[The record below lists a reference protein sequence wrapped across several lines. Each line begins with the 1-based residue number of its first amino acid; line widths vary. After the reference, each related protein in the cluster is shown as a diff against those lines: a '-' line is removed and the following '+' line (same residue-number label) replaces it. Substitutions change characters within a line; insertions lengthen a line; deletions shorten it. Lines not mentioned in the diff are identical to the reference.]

1 PVPTIGGSITSGKPV
16 YTGGAF
22 DQRERPDFFGT
33 DGTNQPLAAR
43 QDILCFQSE
52 PLENDILVA
61 GEIEVKVWLASNAPD
76 CDITVKLLDVYPPSN
91 DYPEGFAMNLTD
103 GIMRARYRNSW

>member
-1 PVPTIGGSITSGKPV
+1 
-16 YTGGAF
+16 
-22 DQRERPDFFGT
+22 QRERPDFFGT

-52 PLENDILVA
+52 PLEQDILVA
-61 GEIEVKVWLASNAPD
+61 GEVEVKVWLVSDAPD

-103 GIMRARYRNSW
+103 GIMRARYRNSWEDPELMMGEPVCLTVKPFAT